1 MSTSTSKKMNTESKD
16 VVMIRKIYGVAKTRK
31 AKLELERLKFVTNDY
46 AKIKEMVK
54 DDAKNESR
62 HNFND

>member
-1 MSTSTSKKMNTESKD
+1 
-16 VVMIRKIYGVAKTRK
+16 MIRRIYGAAKTRK